1 MARPATIPA
10 PRMDRVLR
18 RIEHWRSTRRRLSP
32 MPPGLW
38 MAAVAL
44 AREHGVSMTSR
55 ILGLSYASLKE
66 RAADPARRAGRRRRV
81 PVGFVELP
89 PGSLTNT
96 PLPAAAVLELW
107 ASDGAKL
114 VVHLRESAD
123 LNLPG
128 LAEAFWR
135 RRS

>member
-1 MARPATIPA
+1 
-10 PRMDRVLR
+10 
-18 RIEHWRSTRRRLSP
+18 

-66 RAADPARRAGRRRRV
+66 RAGDPAPAAGRRRRA
-81 PVGFVELP
+81 PVGFVELA

-96 PLPAAAVLELW
+96 STPAAAVLELW

-114 VVHLRESAD
+114 VVHLRESTD